1 MRLRQE
7 QRVGSNT
14 YQDLPCAV
22 ANKVLHH
29 FRRSF
34 TDDHGVPICQGI
46 SLTKHPIVSGIP
58 FRDPALAG
66 HSGSLIQWQEHDWD
80 WRRFLAALSAK
91 KQFSI
96 TGGAGILEFGVRP
109 IVGTE
114 VVLPYAHGPIWDFF
128 MVLDRQPSVTVHFQP
143 GSDDTDD
150 IRWST
155 RTDQERVAAIAAL
168 AVGKRGPTFDLGS
181 ALYESSAVPGV
192 WMDASPVLGPVQ
204 VPGTPC
210 VVQVAQMGPTPGS
223 ASDGMPE
230 RVSALAE
237 SAQGGAARARGTASS
252 SSVAGTAS
260 MPEPAAATAGVAA
273 QAASASAAPAVSDN
287 PWDERTVAMTLWPD
301 PPAARPCTGKLPPAP
316 KTPRVR
322 DASSQRTDVWP
333 GLPKCRQ
340 KPSSHAV
347 GSQDAWSSSNWHS
360 WDTPSATWQ
369 SGATSWRRGEGPQR
383 SDKWEASGPTQA
395 AQSDVTAT
403 AAAAAPA
410 HMPVAPVAPLTP
422 LPVEPPAAARPSSAA
437 LAAPA
442 AVLTRPTLSPWA
454 VPLRGVPAGY
464 APAPADVAMVP
475 PPALHAQAAAP
486 GPSTAMQRPWFQLIS
501 DSHADWCGA
510 IVVLHGG
517 SVLSRSWSTWF
528 ALQGPGPM
536 LGPWDPKQHSWLRLA
551 SVTDGN
557 TVSALAALR
566 ARPGGSTM
574 FQ

>member
-1 MRLRQE
+1 M
-7 QRVGSNT
+7 
-14 YQDLPCAV
+14 
-22 ANKVLHH
+22 
-29 FRRSF
+29 
-34 TDDHGVPICQGI
+34 
-46 SLTKHPIVSGIP
+46 
-58 FRDPALAG
+58 
-66 HSGSLIQWQEHDWD
+66 IQWQEHDWD
-80 WRRFLAALSAK
+80 WRRFFAALSLE
-91 KQFSI
+91 KQISL
-96 TGGAGILEFGVRP
+96 TGGAGILEFGLRP

-114 VVLPYAHGPIWDFF
+114 AVVPYAHGPTWDFF
-128 MVLDRQPSVTVHFQP
+128 MVLDRQPPVTVHFQP
-143 GSDDTDD
+143 GSDDKDD

-155 RTDQERVAAIAAL
+155 RTDQERVAATAAL
-168 AVGKRGPTFDLGS
+168 AVGKGGRTFDPGS
-181 ALYESSAVPGV
+181 ALYESSAVPFQTSPQLGCL
-192 WMDASPVLGPVQ
+192 DAPPVLGPVQ

-223 ASDGMPE
+223 ASDGMPV

-237 SAQGGAARARGTASS
+237 SAQGGAARASGTASS

-360 WDTPSATWQ
+360 WDTPSASWQ
-369 SGATSWRRGEGPQR
+369 SGATSWRHGEGSQR
-383 SDKWEASGPTQA
+383 SDKWEPSGPTQA
-395 AQSDVTAT
+395 AQSDVTGTSAV
-403 AAAAAPA
+403 AAPA
-410 HMPVAPVAPLTP
+410 PMPEAPVASLTP
-422 LPVEPPAAARPSSAA
+422 VLVEPPVAAPPRSAA

-442 AVLTRPTLSPWA
+442 AVLTPPTLSPWA

-464 APAPADVAMVP
+464 APAPADVDMVP
-475 PPALHAQAAAP
+475 PPALHAQSATP
-486 GPSTAMQRPWFQLIS
+486 GPSTELQRPWFQLIS

-536 LGPWDPKQHSWLRLA
+536 LGPWDPKRHSWLRLA